1 MHHDFDLPES
11 SWITLL
17 SIAHRYEFLN
27 IYKRA
32 IYELFDRPASGR
44 QSSGSASGPSYAKL
58 ISVAEKYDVPFQ
70 HVLPSIVALVTRSEP
85 LIEVEV
91 VHLSM
96 LTICRLGR
104 AREEYIR
111 TTVRHSRSLNLDG
124 KVMVVKDI
132 VRNIWGVTQSR
143 RLNLNLDVY

>member
-1 MHHDFDLPES
+1 MFHDFDLPES

-17 SIAHRYEFLN
+17 SVAHRYEFLN

-44 QSSGSASGPSYAKL
+44 QSSGSASVPSYAKL

-70 HVLPSIVALVTRSEP
+70 HVLPSIVALVTRREP
-85 LIEVEV
+85 LMEVEV
-91 VHLSM
+91 VHLST

-104 AREEYIR
+104 AREDYIR
-111 TTVRHSRSLNLDG
+111 ATLRRSLLSDG
-124 KVMVVKDI
+124 KVGVVKDI
-132 VRNIWGVTQSR
+132 VRDIWGAAQSW